1 MIEYILEELAP
12 NTNIVL
18 NKDYAVLESNI
29 LFDENTLSLSSEELK
44 YATPLGKKLNELI
57 PQLLE
62 QGLASIQEGKICIP
76 YTTFKYL
83 YLSDLNDN
91 EEMGYNLVEYL
102 PKYSPFFLKIDS
114 HRDLGSTEFEYE
126 YHYYWGIKEVFPK
139 RIGCFLN
146 FKSKFYYLEETLFKL
161 LTEMDEFNSLEFAQK
176 DKVTNLKKFAVIK
189 NYIQQING
197 VETDRYIENENVI
210 LPQKVQ
216 LNIIQNEKGVS
227 IEPIVNGA
235 DENSFRRQFE
245 GLNEI
250 QDVYDTDVEGQRTR
264 VVFDDDI
271 KLVSEKLK
279 REYSNR
285 KISEITEQIKNPRE
299 IFREIEG
306 IDQEVIDCTGY
317 SDRVKGI
324 GEYAFKPKCQFNTS
338 GVGFLENINFKELSE
353 EQIKEI
359 TDKFKPVISAQT
371 IDDDNV
377 DIPVDYETIKTI
389 EEAINKNVDSVKLLS
404 NEGKEVTVPITEEI
418 STFVKDNR
426 EIFSPDTGIEEKKKK
441 IKKYL
446 IIHDNFEEQTY
457 VEHQDKTE
465 EKELIYQR
473 PDSLNDILVNKKGEE
488 IPLELYEYQKEGVA
502 WLEAYYEE
510 QHKKGAL
517 LADDMGL
524 GKTLQ
529 VLTFLAWMIEKKE
542 KSGEQIKP
550 ILIVAPP
557 ILLQNWYDEIKRFFK
572 GKGSIFTPMTILHG
586 DDLKRYKKFNIGP
599 ENIAHAA
606 SLCVNCTS
614 CEFYGDR
621 GCRVNKNPIE
631 SNRIVITNYDT
642 VKNYQ
647 FSLGKIEWM
656 GVVLDE
662 AQYIKEP
669 DTAVTFAIKT
679 MNSEFKLA
687 MTGTP
692 VENKLLDLWSI
703 MDFASPGLLGTR
715 KEFLQNYDVNN
726 KIDKTERGNRLAALK
741 QTLKLTKFKGLNKPN
756 IIPHIVRREK
766 SEYLADKLPLK
777 HDGKDAIRIECEI
790 PEDMVEIHQALL
802 QQAMVTDGKQHL
814 MIIQKLIKLYQHKI
828 LLENNKKEYSTE
840 DYLKTSP
847 KLVATIEEL
856 KKIQAKGEKALIF
869 VTSISMQNIL
879 KKVID
884 STFNLNVGII
894 NGTVSNTTSHSATSK
909 SARYKILDNFE
920 SKEGFNVLILSP
932 HVAGIGLTI
941 LGANHVIHYG
951 RWWNPAKESQATD
964 RAYRIGQ
971 DKEVF
976 VYYPVY
982 KSAHFETFDEKL
994 DRLIEGKKALA
1005 RDFLT
1010 PIEDLE
1016 VRASEVLFDLTKD
1029 TVSTHKVESSLVNLE
1044 NLSETEFK
1052 DLVYILLTKE
1062 GENILYV
1069 NEQVSFGIDLLKN
1082 EKELIK
1088 TFITPFD
1095 ELDIDAFSL
1104 NINKLNKN
1112 GQNYIYTTQD
1122 VGKNITNY
1130 AKENDISIYS
1140 KKDLLSLI
1148 KKHKISKNDLLSLV
1162 VEKQNLSIS

>member
-1 MIEYILEELAP
+1 MTNIILEELAP
-12 NTNIVL
+12 NTNVIL
-18 NKDYAVLESNI
+18 RDDYAVIESNTN
-29 LFDENTLSLSSEELK
+29 FDENAFSLPDDEIK
-44 YATPLGKKLNELI
+44 YATPLGRKIDEII

-62 QGLASIQEGKICIP
+62 QDLASIQDGKICIP

-83 YLSDLNDN
+83 YLADLNDN
-91 EEMGYNLVEYL
+91 EEMGYNLSEYL
-102 PKYSPFFLKIDS
+102 PKYSPFFLKIES
-114 HRDLGSTEFEYE
+114 HRDLGSPEFEYD

-139 RIGCFLN
+139 RMGCFLSY
-146 FKSKFYYLEETLFKL
+146 KSKNYYLEENLFNL
-161 LTEMDEFNSLEFAQK
+161 LVEMDSFNSLDSASK
-176 DKVTNLKKFAVIK
+176 NKVNNLKKFAIIK
-189 NYIQQING
+189 NLIEKVNG
-197 VETDRYIENENVI
+197 IETDKYIENENVV
-210 LPQKVQ
+210 LPKKVQ
-216 LNIIQNEKGVS
+216 LNIVQNEGGVS
-227 IEPIVNGA
+227 IEPIVVGVS
-235 DENSFRRQFE
+235 EISFKTQYE
-245 GLNEI
+245 GLKEV
-250 QDVYDTDVEGQRTR
+250 QDVYDTDVEGKRTR
-264 VVFDDDI
+264 VVFDNDI
-271 KLVSEKLK
+271 KVVSEKLK
-279 REYSNR
+279 KEYSNR
-285 KISEITEQIKNPRE
+285 KISEISEKIKNPRE
-299 IFREIEG
+299 IFREVEG
-306 IDQEVIDCTGY
+306 IDQDVIDCTGY

-324 GEYAFKPKCQFNTS
+324 GEYAFKPKCQFNSS
-338 GVGFLENINFKELSE
+338 GVDFLENINFKELSE
-353 EQIKEI
+353 EKIKEI

-389 EEAINKNVDSVKLLS
+389 EDAISNNIDSVKLVS

-418 STFVKDNR
+418 SAFVKDNS
-426 EIFSPDTGIEEKKKK
+426 EIFSPDVDLEEKKKR

-457 VEHQDKTE
+457 AEHQNKTE

-473 PDSLNDILVNKKGEE
+473 PNSLNDILINKKGEE
-488 IPLELYEYQKEGVA
+488 IPLELYEYQREGVA

-542 KSGEQIKP
+542 KSGEQVKP

-557 ILLQNWYDEIKRFFK
+557 ILLQNWYDEIQRFFK
-572 GKGSIFTPMTILHG
+572 GKGSVFTPITILHG
-586 DDLKRYKKFNIGP
+586 EDLKRYKRSNIGP
-599 ENIAHAA
+599 ENLAHSA
-606 SLCVNCTS
+606 SLCVDCPN
-614 CEFYGDR
+614 CEFYSER
-621 GCRVNKNPIE
+621 GCRSNKNPIE

-669 DTAVTFAIKT
+669 DTGVTFAIKT
-679 MNSEFKLA
+679 INSEFKLA

-715 KEFLQNYDVNN
+715 KEFLQNYDINN
-726 KIDKTERGNRLAALK
+726 KIDSDERQNRLSALK

-756 IIPHIVRREK
+756 VIPHIVRREK

-790 PEDMVEIHQALL
+790 PEDMAEIHQALL
-802 QQAMVTDGKQHL
+802 QQAMETEARNHL

-828 LLENNKKEYSTE
+828 LLENSKKEYTPE
-840 DYLKTSP
+840 EYLKTSP

-884 STFNLNVGII
+884 HSFNLNVGII
-894 NGTVSNTTSHSATSK
+894 NGTVSNITSHSSTSK
-909 SARYKILDNFE
+909 SARYRILDNFE

-982 KSAHFETFDEKL
+982 KSTSFETFDEKL

-1016 VRASEVLFDLTKD
+1016 VSATEMLFDLTKES
-1029 TVSTHKVESSLVNLE
+1029 VSTQKTTSSLVNVE
-1044 NLSETEFK
+1044 ALSETEFK
-1052 DLVYILLTKE
+1052 NLVYILLTKE
-1062 GENILYV
+1062 GENISYI
-1069 NEQVSFGIDLLKN
+1069 NEQASFGIDLIKN
-1082 EKELIK
+1082 ENELIK
-1088 TFITPFD
+1088 TFITSFD
-1095 ELDIDAFSL
+1095 ELDLDAFAL

-1112 GQNYIYTTQD
+1112 GQNYIFTAQD
-1122 VGKNITNY
+1122 VNKNVINY
-1130 AKENDISIYS
+1130 AKENDINVYT
-1140 KKDLLSLI
+1140 KKDLVSLI
-1148 KKHKISKNDLLSLV
+1148 KKHKVTKNDLLTLI
-1162 VEKQNLSIS
+1162 VEKKNLF